1 MAEQYEKHYGI
12 DAIETLSFK
21 EGVRRRIGM
30 YLGSA
35 DMQGVYQAFQEIIS
49 NSIDE
54 YYMGYGNH
62 IKVFLENGVIT
73 VEDEGRG
80 IPFGTKEDGTNVM
93 ESIFS
98 TAHTGGKF
106 SEKTYQAVAGL
117 NGIGAKATC
126 LSAKRFHA
134 ISYREGKQAEISF
147 EEGNKIFYEEN
158 VNKTKKKN
166 GTIISFVPDET
177 VFKDEPVKISFKHMC
192 DMCKNLSF
200 LTKGLR
206 FTLTNIVNGK
216 ENVVEYCAENGLL
229 DLINEQVKKPVS
241 APIYINKKIDNTEIE
256 IAMQWTQEDSKEYC
270 FTNGLLNIEGGTSVT
285 GLKTSLTRNLNKT
298 LGTDFSGEIIRSGL
312 IFAISCKVP
321 NPSFA
326 NQVKSKV
333 NNPELRSYS
342 DQVCAEAIKTI
353 TKKEL
358 EIIKKYLEKEEKAA
372 NAAKKA
378 RETVRK
384 TPMQKGGLKTLLA
397 GKLADCSEKDRS
409 KCELIL
415 CEGLSAMGTIKAAR
429 DPKTQA
435 VLPLRGKVLNTAK
448 TELSKCL
455 QNQEILDMISS
466 IGVGYK
472 DNIDLSKR
480 RYDKIIIATDADIDG
495 AHIRIL
501 LLTFFLHFMPEL
513 IEEGYVYAALPPLY
527 VISYKNEIYY
537 ASDDNELNKFMEEHP
552 SGEKNVTYLKG
563 LGEMSAEAFSDT
575 VLNPNKRQ
583 LKRIC
588 LDDAADAHK
597 WFEALMG
604 KDVEPRKEFL
614 VNFGHMANIDN

>member
-1 MAEQYEKHYGI
+1 MSEQYEKYYGI
-12 DAIETLSFK
+12 NDIETLSFK

-35 DMQGVYQAFQEIIS
+35 DMQGVYQGFQEIVS

-62 IKVFLENGVIT
+62 IKIELKDNSII

-93 ESIFS
+93 VSIFS
-98 TAHTGGKF
+98 TPHTGGKF

-126 LSAKRFHA
+126 LSATFFEA
-134 ISYREGKQAEISF
+134 ASYRD
-147 EEGNKIFYEEN
+147 NKMAIVKFAKGDIVSYKEVE
-158 VNKTKKKN
+158 NKTSKKN
-166 GTIISFVPDET
+166 GTIIKFESDPE
-177 VFKDEPVKISFKHMC
+177 VFKDEPIKIDFKHLC
-192 DMCKNLSF
+192 EMCKNLSF
-200 LTKGLR
+200 LTKGLK
-206 FTLTNIVNGK
+206 FTLKNEDKI
-216 ENVVEYCAENGLL
+216 VEYCAENGLL
-229 DLINEQVKKPVS
+229 DLIKEQVKNPVS
-241 APIYINKKIDNTEIE
+241 APIYMNKKIDKVEIE
-256 IAMQWTQEDSKEYC
+256 IAMQWTLEEGKEYC
-270 FTNGLLNIEGGTSVT
+270 FTNGLFNIEGGTSVT
-285 GLKTSLTRNLNKT
+285 GFKTSLTRNLNKI
-298 LGTDFSGEIIRSGL
+298 LNTDFSGDIIRSGL
-312 IFAISCKVP
+312 VFAISCKVP

-333 NNPELRSYS
+333 NNPELRSYA
-342 DQVCAEAIKTI
+342 DQVCAEGIKNI
-353 TKKEL
+353 SKKEL
-358 EIIKKYLEKEEKAA
+358 EIIKKHIEKEEKAA
-372 NAAKKA
+372 KAAKKA
-378 RETVRK
+378 RETIRK

-435 VLPLRGKVLNTAK
+435 ILPLRGKVLNTAK
-448 TELSKCL
+448 TEVSRCL

-472 DNIDLSKR
+472 ENVDLSKR
-480 RYDKIIIATDADIDG
+480 RYEKIIIATDADVDG

-501 LLTFFLHFMPEL
+501 LLTFFLKFMPEL
-513 IEEGYVYAALPPLY
+513 ITEGYVYAALPPLY

-537 ASDDNELNKFMEEHP
+537 ATDDDDLNDFMKKHP
-552 SGEKNVTYLKG
+552 TGEKNITYLKG
-563 LGEMSAEAFSDT
+563 
-575 VLNPNKRQ
+575 
-583 LKRIC
+583 
-588 LDDAADAHK
+588 
-597 WFEALMG
+597 
-604 KDVEPRKEFL
+604 
-614 VNFGHMANIDN
+614 

>member
-1 MAEQYEKHYGI
+1 MSEQYEKYYGI
-12 DAIETLSFK
+12 NDIETLSFK

-35 DMQGVYQAFQEIIS
+35 DMQGVYQAFQEIVS

-62 IKVFLENGVIT
+62 IKIELKDNSII

-93 ESIFS
+93 VSIFS
-98 TAHTGGKF
+98 TPHTGGKF

-126 LSAKRFHA
+126 LSATFFEA
-134 ISYREGKQAEISF
+134 ASYRD
-147 EEGNKIFYEEN
+147 NKMAIVKFAKGDIVSYKEVE
-158 VNKTKKKN
+158 NKTSKKN
-166 GTIISFVPDET
+166 GTIIRFESDPE
-177 VFKDEPVKISFKHMC
+177 VFKDEPIKVDFKHLC
-192 DMCKNLSF
+192 EMCKNLSF
-200 LTKGLR
+200 LTKGLK
-206 FTLTNIVNGK
+206 FTLRN
-216 ENVVEYCAENGLL
+216 ENEIIEYCAENGLL
-229 DLINEQVKKPVS
+229 DLIKEQVKNPVS
-241 APIYINKKIDNTEIE
+241 APIYMNKKIDKVEIE
-256 IAMQWTQEDSKEYC
+256 IAMQWTLEEGKEYC
-270 FTNGLLNIEGGTSVT
+270 FTNGLFNIEGGTSVT
-285 GLKTSLTRNLNKT
+285 GFKTSLTRNLNKI
-298 LGTDFSGEIIRSGL
+298 LNTDFSGDIIRSGL

-333 NNPELRSYS
+333 NNPELRSYA
-342 DQVCAEAIKTI
+342 DQVCAEGIKNI
-353 TKKEL
+353 SKKEL
-358 EIIKKYLEKEEKAA
+358 EIIKKHIEKEEKAA
-372 NAAKKA
+372 KAAKKA
-378 RETVRK
+378 RETIRK

-435 VLPLRGKVLNTAK
+435 ILPLRGKVLNTAK
-448 TELSKCL
+448 TEVSKCL

-472 DNIDLSKR
+472 ENIDLSKR
-480 RYDKIIIATDADIDG
+480 RYEKIIIATDADVDG

-501 LLTFFLHFMPEL
+501 LLTFFLKFMPEL
-513 IEEGYVYAALPPLY
+513 IKEGYVYAALPPLY

-537 ASDDNELNKFMEEHP
+537 AADDKELDDFIKKHP
-552 SGEKNVTYLKG
+552 TGEKNITYLKG
-563 LGEMSAEAFSDT
+563 LGEMGAEAFSDT
-575 VLNPNKRQ
+575 VLNPEKRQ
-583 LKRIC
+583 LKKIC
-588 LDDAADAHK
+588 LEDLANANK
-597 WFEALMG
+597 WFEDLMG
-604 KDVEPRKEFL
+604 KEVEPRKEFL
-614 VNFGHMANIDN
+614 IHCGHMANLDD